1 MRDYFIMGLFFLG
14 LFRAGLFGWGYFE
27 GGYFGRGYSGAQ
39 PQLGCPGMCRKSLFL
54 ENPHWSLLKASKV
67 VIGLSRP

>member
-1 MRDYFIMGLFFLG
+1 MGLFFLG